1 MAKVGRPKHKLTL
14 FVGFMFWLFLI
25 SVFVMILC
33 PAPLTFV
40 VMGLF
45 WLIGEV
51 ANAFR

>member
-1 MAKVGRPKHKLTL
+1 MSGKGLTVLL
-14 FVGFMFWLFLI
+14 FDLAPMFWLFLI
-25 SVFVMILC
+25 SVFVLILC
-33 PAPLTFV
+33 PAPLTFA